1 MAEHEHDPTDHT
13 DHTDQEAWDAV
24 VSGRRLPVAGQPA
37 DEDAEAVR
45 QVLLWRQA
53 RIQATVIQPEQ
64 AAAFYQQAER
74 IRRERWRAS
83 SPKTLGLLVLVGMSL
98 LSLGL
103 GIGWW
108 LSQSTATSVAVLPK
122 PAAVTLSTLLPMHP
136 SATSPSDL
144 PDMLELPA
152 GSFTRGCTAGWD
164 DQLGGCR
171 ENEYPAHP
179 VSVQAFAI
187 SRHEITVQQFTRFVE
202 ATQYVTTAEFQHQG
216 CAIQDL
222 AKSTVWVISA
232 QHHWRNPSFSQQPI
246 HPVVC
251 VSWQDAQAYTQ
262 WLSKE
267 TGQRYRLPT
276 EAEWEYAARGGKI
289 TAFYWGNQPDRHFAN
304 VSGVEGVDQW
314 MHTAPVGQFAA
325 NPFGLH
331 DMAGN
336 VWEWTLDCWQSYQLT
351 ASTTNTCSQTAFRAR
366 RGGGWD
372 NVPASTR
379 SAARSPASL
388 LDRSYVLGFRVVKDL
403 P

>member
-1 MAEHEHDPTDHT
+1 MAEQEHDPTE
-13 DHTDQEAWDAV
+13 QEAWEAV
-24 VSGRRLPVAGQPA
+24 VAGRRLPVAGQPA
-37 DEDAEAVR
+37 DEEAEAVR

-53 RIQATVIQPEQ
+53 RTQSTAIQAEQ

-74 IRRERWRAS
+74 IRRERLRAA
-83 SPKTLGLLVLVGMSL
+83 SPKTLGLFVLIGMSL

-108 LSQSTATSVAVLPK
+108 LSQSTASSVAVLPK
-122 PAAVTLSTLLPMHP
+122 PAPVTTPSLLPMNTTHT
-136 SATSPSDL
+136 ATPPSDF
-144 PDMLELPA
+144 PAMLELPA
-152 GSFTRGCTAGWD
+152 GSFTMGCTAGWD

-216 CAIQDL
+216 CAIQDV
-222 AKSTVWVISA
+222 AKPTVWVISA
-232 QHHWRNPSFSQQPI
+232 QHHWRQPSFPQQPI

-267 TGQRYRLPT
+267 QGQSYRLPT

-314 MHTAPVGQFAA
+314 THTAPVGQFAA
-325 NPFGLH
+325 NAFGLH

-336 VWEWTLDCWQSYQLT
+336 VWEWTLDCWQSYQPT
-351 ASTTNTCSQTAFRAR
+351 ASTTSTCSQTAFRAR

>member
-1 MAEHEHDPTDHT
+1 MVGENEHDQ
-13 DHTDQEAWDAV
+13 TDQDAWGEV
-24 VSGRRLPVAGQPA
+24 VSGKRLPVAGQRA
-37 DEDAEAVR
+37 DEEAEAVR

-53 RIQATVIQPEQ
+53 REQNPVITPEQ
-64 AAAFYQQAER
+64 ASAFYQRAEKA
-74 IRRERWRAS
+74 RRDRHKS
-83 SPKTLGLLVLVGMSL
+83 SRGKTLGILIAAG
-98 LSLGL
+98 LGL
-103 GIGWW
+103 LGGGLGLGWW
-108 LSQSTATSVAVLPK
+108 LSQSSSTAVVAVPNN
-122 PAAVTLSTLLPMHP
+122 VSVSTSSSSTPVIPP
-136 SATSPSDL
+136 STPPSDM
-144 PDMLELPA
+144 PQMIELPA
-152 GSFTRGCTAGWD
+152 GSFTMGCTAGWD

-171 ENEYPAHP
+171 ENEYPAH
-179 VSVQAFAI
+179 SVQVKPFAM
-187 SRHEITVQQFTRFVE
+187 SRHEITVQQFKRFVD
-202 ATQYVTTAEFQHQG
+202 ATHYVTTAEFQQQG
-216 CAIQDL
+216 CALQDL
-222 AKSTVWVISA
+222 QKPSAWTISPPNN
-232 QHHWRNPSFSQQPI
+232 WRNPSFTQPQV

-267 TGQRYRLPT
+267 RGQPYRLPT

-304 VSGVEGVDQW
+304 VSGVEGTDQW
-314 MHTAPVGQFAA
+314 AQTAPVGQFAA

-336 VWEWTLDCWQSYQLT
+336 VWEWTADCWEANYQST
-351 ASTTNTCSQTAFRAR
+351 ASADHTCSQNAFRAR

-388 LDRSYVLGFRVVKDL
+388 LDRSYVLGFRVVKEL